1 MHTEATTPQ
10 QTRLSFLAPLDLI
23 EALEQTAEANLREAG
38 GIPDHLRARLSALNH
53 LAGRVTDE
61 ALQLAEELW
70 ERGARNTEGVGYAG
84 DYCEIE
90 PVLWITDN

>member
-1 MHTEATTPQ
+1 MNTVAKTPE
-10 QTRLSFLAPLDLI
+10 QTRISLLAPLDLI
-23 EALEQTAEANLREAG
+23 EALEQTAEASLRDTG

-70 ERGARNTEGVGYAG
+70 ELGVRNMEGVGFEG
-84 DYCEIE
+84 DSSTVE
-90 PVLWITDN
+90 PALLVNSA